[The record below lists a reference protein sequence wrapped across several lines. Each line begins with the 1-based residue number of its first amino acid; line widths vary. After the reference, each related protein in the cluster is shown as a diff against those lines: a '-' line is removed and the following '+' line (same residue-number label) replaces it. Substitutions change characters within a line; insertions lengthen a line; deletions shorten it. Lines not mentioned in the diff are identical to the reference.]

1 MVLYVS
7 LSMAADANVQ
17 SVPSDLLSLE
27 ENNLIVTIVG
37 NKRQVSDIYLATQ
50 DDMVIASHQ

>member
-1 MVLYVS
+1 
-7 LSMAADANVQ
+7 MAADANVQ